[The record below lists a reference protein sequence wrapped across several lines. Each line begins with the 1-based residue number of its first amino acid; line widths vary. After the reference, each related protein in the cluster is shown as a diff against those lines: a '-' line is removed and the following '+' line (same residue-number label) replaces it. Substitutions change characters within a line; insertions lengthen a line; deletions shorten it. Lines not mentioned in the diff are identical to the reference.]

1 MEALKLRVFNQFG
14 STEALKSP
22 DDIEV
27 TFPYGSDSL
36 VKKLSYGHVKIINDA
51 KGEFEVTLT
60 PFEVQGM
67 NIGDSQ
73 NFVAKIRLDGK
84 TKTVVFERSLHI
96 KSEMID
102 GEERK
107 VLYKK

>member
-14 STEALKSP
+14 NAESLKSP
-22 DDIEV
+22 DEIEV

-36 VKKLSYGHVKIINDA
+36 VKKLSYGHIKVLNDS
-51 KGEFEVTLT
+51 KGEFEVSLS
-60 PFEVQGM
+60 PFEIQGM
-67 NIGDSQ
+67 NVGDSQ
-73 NFVAKIRLDGK
+73 NFVAKIKSDGK
-84 TKTVVFERSLHI
+84 TKTVLFERSLHI
-96 KSEMID
+96 KSEFVD